1 MYSKRTNE
9 PKVMTFQSFQISM
22 RILTSSSQLG
32 CSISPHRLVDLA
44 KTFENEWSHCLNDQ
58 IMKNLW
64 PLEVRNLLMQCNETQ
79 YYKAFGG
86 VGCVDLKKLYE
97 IKKAYPKQMTEP
109 KVMTF

>member
-1 MYSKRTNE
+1 
-9 PKVMTFQSFQISM
+9 MTFRSFRISL
-22 RILTSSSQLG
+22 RFLGLSNQLG
-32 CSISPHRLVDLA
+32 RSFSQYLLVDLA
-44 KTFENEWSHCLNDQ
+44 KTCENEWSHCLNVQ
-58 IMKNLW
+58 IIKILW

-97 IKKAYPKQMTEP
+97 IKKVYPKQTTEQ